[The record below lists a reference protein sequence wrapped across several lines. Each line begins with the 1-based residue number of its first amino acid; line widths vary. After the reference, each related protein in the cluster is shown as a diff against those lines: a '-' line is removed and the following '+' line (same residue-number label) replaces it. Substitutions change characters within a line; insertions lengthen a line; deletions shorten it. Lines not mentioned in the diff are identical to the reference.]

1 MSDATLEASAPS
13 ASELQLTRPID
24 FRHVFA
30 NQSRTRVGNGEIG
43 LIFSYLEELPGG
55 AQHLTDIISVSLTPT
70 HAKRIAVT
78 LTELIKEYEMKI
90 APIAMQPPASIDMDL
105 ITKNVREKLGQGEG

>member
-1 MSDATLEASAPS
+1 MSDEKLEASGPS

-30 NQSRTRVGNGEIG
+30 NQHRTRVGNGEIG

-55 AQHLTDIISVSLTPT
+55 AQHLTDIISEL
-70 HAKRIAVT
+70 KRNSREGIAV
-78 LTELIKEYEMKI
+78 LAGQSKMRDENRSML
-90 APIAMQPPASIDMDL
+90 PAHTSI
-105 ITKNVREKLGQGEG
+105 

>member
-1 MSDATLEASAPS
+1 MSDEKLEASGPS

-30 NQSRTRVGNGEIG
+30 NQHRTRVGNGEIG

-90 APIAMQPPASIDMDL
+90 APIVMQPPASIDMDL